1 MKHPIGYT
9 IKKTIL
15 YICLT
20 LLAIICLLP
29 FIMMMVNATRTSD
42 QIVKGFTLIPGT
54 ALAHNWEVVFSY
66 FNLFKGMLNSLIV
79 ALPATFLGA
88 YFPAM
93 TAYGLAC
100 YEFKG
105 NKLIFW
111 VILVFMMIPGTLS
124 MIGFYQLCSTLH
136 ITNSYIPLIVPAI
149 AGTGTVFFLRQY
161 ILSSL
166 SPSLIEAARMDGAT
180 ELYMFHRIVIPIVFP
195 AIATFSIMAFI
206 GNWNNYLLPMII
218 LNNPN
223 KYTLPVQLAS
233 LRSSTDITQNYGA
246 IYLCIAISMVPIILV
261 FITFSKYIISSVSAG
276 AVKE

>member
-1 MKHPIGYT
+1 MKHPIGFT

-20 LLAIICLLP
+20 LLAILCLLP
-29 FIMMMVNATRTSD
+29 FVMMMVNATRTSD
-42 QIVKGFTLIPGT
+42 QIVKGFSLIPGT

-100 YEFKG
+100 YDFKG

-124 MIGFYQLCSTLH
+124 MIGFYQLCATLH

-161 ILSSL
+161 IISSL
-166 SPSLIEAARMDGAT
+166 SPSLVEAARMDGAS
-180 ELYMFHRIVIPIVFP
+180 ELYIFHRVVLPIVFP
-195 AIATFSIMAFI
+195 AIATFSIMSFI
-206 GNWNNYLLPMII
+206 GNWNSYLLPMII
-218 LNNPN
+218 LNNPQ

-246 IYLCIAISMVPIILV
+246 IYLCIAISMIPILLV
-261 FITFSKYIISSVSAG
+261 FTIFSKYIISSVSAG

>member
-1 MKHPIGYT
+1 MKHPVGYT

-29 FIMMMVNATRTSD
+29 FAMMMINATRTSD
-42 QIVKGFTLIPGT
+42 QIVKGFSLIPGT

-100 YEFKG
+100 YDFKG

-166 SPSLIEAARMDGAT
+166 SPSLVEAARMDGAS
-180 ELYMFHRIVIPIVFP
+180 ELYIFHRVVLPIVFP
-195 AIATFSIMAFI
+195 AIATFSIMSFI
-206 GNWNNYLLPMII
+206 GNWNSYLLPMII
-218 LNNPN
+218 LNSPQ

-233 LRSSTDITQNYGA
+233 LRSSTDITENYGA

>member
-100 YEFKG
+100 YDFKG

-166 SPSLIEAARMDGAT
+166 SPSLVEAARMDGAS
-180 ELYMFHRIVIPIVFP
+180 ELYIFHRVVLPIVFP
-195 AIATFSIMAFI
+195 AIATFSIMSFI
-206 GNWNNYLLPMII
+206 GNWNSYLLPMII
-218 LNNPN
+218 LNSPQ

-233 LRSSTDITQNYGA
+233 LRSSTDITENYGA
-246 IYLCIAISMVPIILV
+246 IYLCIAISMIPIILV
-261 FITFSKYIISSVSAG
+261 FVTFSKYIISSVSAG

>member
-29 FIMMMVNATRTSD
+29 FAMMMINATRTSD
-42 QIVKGFTLIPGT
+42 QIVKGFSLIPGT

-100 YEFKG
+100 YDFKG

-166 SPSLIEAARMDGAT
+166 SPSLVEAARMDGAS
-180 ELYMFHRIVIPIVFP
+180 ELYIFHRVVLPIVFP
-195 AIATFSIMAFI
+195 AIATFSIMSFI
-206 GNWNNYLLPMII
+206 GNWNSYLLPMII
-218 LNNPN
+218 LNSPQ

-233 LRSSTDITQNYGA
+233 LRSSTDITENYGA

>member
-20 LLAIICLLP
+20 LLAIICLTP
-29 FIMMMVNATRTSD
+29 FVMMMVNATRTSD
-42 QIVKGFTLIPGT
+42 QIVKGFSLIPGT

-100 YEFKG
+100 YDFKG

-111 VILVFMMIPGTLS
+111 VILIFMMIPGTLS
-124 MIGFYQLCSTLH
+124 MIGFYQLCATLH

-161 ILSSL
+161 IISSL
-166 SPSLIEAARMDGAT
+166 SPSLVEAARMDGAS
-180 ELYMFHRIVIPIVFP
+180 ELYIFHRVVLPIVFP
-195 AIATFSIMAFI
+195 AIATFSIMSFI
-206 GNWNNYLLPMII
+206 GNWNSYLLPMII
-218 LNNPN
+218 LNNPQ

-233 LRSSTDITQNYGA
+233 LRSSTDITENYGA
-246 IYLCIAISMVPIILV
+246 IYLCIAISMIPIILV
-261 FITFSKYIISSVSAG
+261 FVTFSKYIISSVSAG

>member
-9 IKKTIL
+9 IKKAIL

-20 LLAIICLLP
+20 LLAIICLTP
-29 FIMMMVNATRTSD
+29 FVMMMVNATRSSD
-42 QIVKGFTLIPGT
+42 QIVKGFSLIPGSS
-54 ALAHNWEVVFSY
+54 LAHNWEVVFSY

-93 TAYGLAC
+93 AAYGLAC
-100 YEFKG
+100 YDFKG
-105 NKLIFW
+105 NKVIFW
-111 VILVFMMIPGTLS
+111 TILVFMMIPGTLS
-124 MIGFYQLCSTLH
+124 MIGFYQLCATLH

-161 ILSSL
+161 IISSL
-166 SPSLIEAARMDGAT
+166 SPSLIEAARMDGAS

-195 AIATFSIMAFI
+195 AIATFSIMSFI
-206 GNWNNYLLPMII
+206 GNWNNYLMPMII

-233 LRSSTDITQNYGA
+233 LRSSTDITENYGA
-246 IYLCIAISMVPIILV
+246 IYLCIAISMIPIILV

>member
-15 YICLT
+15 YVCIT
-20 LLAIICLLP
+20 LLAVMCLTP
-29 FIMMMVNATRTSD
+29 FAMMMVNATRTSD
-42 QIVKGFTLIPGT
+42 QIVKGFSLIPGS

-100 YEFKG
+100 YDFKG

-111 VILVFMMIPGTLS
+111 VILIFMMIPGTLS
-124 MIGFYQLCSTLH
+124 MIGFYQLCATLH

-161 ILSSL
+161 IISSL
-166 SPSLIEAARMDGAT
+166 SPSLVEAARMDGAS
-180 ELYMFHRIVIPIVFP
+180 ELYIFHRIVIPIVFP
-195 AIATFSIMAFI
+195 AIATFSIMSFI

-218 LNNPN
+218 LNNPQ

-233 LRSSTDITQNYGA
+233 LRSSTDITENYGA

>member
-124 MIGFYQLCSTLH
+124 MIGFYQLCASLH

>member
-1 MKHPIGYT
+1 MKHPIGFT

-29 FIMMMVNATRTSD
+29 FVMMMVNATRTSD
-42 QIVKGFTLIPGT
+42 QIVKGFSLIPGT

-66 FNLFKGMLNSLIV
+66 FNLFKGMLNSLLV

-100 YEFKG
+100 YDFKG

-124 MIGFYQLCSTLH
+124 MIGFYQLCATLH

-161 ILSSL
+161 IISSL
-166 SPSLIEAARMDGAT
+166 SPSLVEAARMDGAS
-180 ELYMFHRIVIPIVFP
+180 ELYIFHRVVLPIVFP
-195 AIATFSIMAFI
+195 AIATFSIMSFI
-206 GNWNNYLLPMII
+206 GNWNSYLLPMII
-218 LNNPN
+218 LNNPQ

-233 LRSSTDITQNYGA
+233 LRSSTDITENYGA
-246 IYLCIAISMVPIILV
+246 IYLCIAISMIPIILV
-261 FITFSKYIISSVSAG
+261 FVTFSKYIISSVSAG

>member
-20 LLAIICLLP
+20 LLAIICLTP
-29 FIMMMVNATRTSD
+29 FAMMMVNATRTSD
-42 QIVKGFTLIPGT
+42 QIVKGFSLIPGT

-100 YEFKG
+100 YDFKG

-166 SPSLIEAARMDGAT
+166 SPSLVEAARMDGAS
-180 ELYMFHRIVIPIVFP
+180 ELYIFHRVVLPIVFP
-195 AIATFSIMAFI
+195 AIATFSIMSFI
-206 GNWNNYLLPMII
+206 GNWNSYLLPMII
-218 LNNPN
+218 LNNPQ

-233 LRSSTDITQNYGA
+233 LRSSTDITENYGA
-246 IYLCIAISMVPIILV
+246 IYLCIAISMIPIILV
-261 FITFSKYIISSVSAG
+261 FVTFSKYIISSVSAG

>member
-1 MKHPIGYT
+1 MKHPVGYT

-29 FIMMMVNATRTSD
+29 FAMMMINATRTSD
-42 QIVKGFTLIPGT
+42 QIVKGFSLIPGT

-100 YEFKG
+100 YDFKG

-166 SPSLIEAARMDGAT
+166 SPSLVEAARMDGAS
-180 ELYMFHRIVIPIVFP
+180 ELYIFHRVVIPIVFP
-195 AIATFSIMAFI
+195 AIATFSIMSFI
-206 GNWNNYLLPMII
+206 GNWNSYLLPMII
-218 LNNPN
+218 LNSPQ

-233 LRSSTDITQNYGA
+233 LRSSTDITENYGA

>member
-1 MKHPIGYT
+1 MKHPVGYT

-29 FIMMMVNATRTSD
+29 FAMMMINATRTSD
-42 QIVKGFTLIPGT
+42 QIVKGFSLIPGT

-100 YEFKG
+100 YDFKG

-161 ILSSL
+161 IISSL
-166 SPSLIEAARMDGAT
+166 SPSLVEAARMDGAS
-180 ELYMFHRIVIPIVFP
+180 ELYIFHRVVLPIVFP
-195 AIATFSIMAFI
+195 AIATFSIMSFI
-206 GNWNNYLLPMII
+206 GNWNSYLLPMII
-218 LNNPN
+218 LNSPQ

-233 LRSSTDITQNYGA
+233 LRSSTDITENYGA

>member
-15 YICLT
+15 YVCITLLAVICLT
-20 LLAIICLLP
+20 P
-29 FIMMMVNATRTSD
+29 FAMMMVNATRTSD
-42 QIVKGFTLIPGT
+42 QIVKGFSLIPGT

-100 YEFKG
+100 YDFKG

-111 VILVFMMIPGTLS
+111 VILIFMMIPGTLS
-124 MIGFYQLCSTLH
+124 MIGFYQLCATLH

-161 ILSSL
+161 IISSL
-166 SPSLIEAARMDGAT
+166 SPSLVEAARMDGAS
-180 ELYMFHRIVIPIVFP
+180 ELYIFHRIVIPIVFP
-195 AIATFSIMAFI
+195 AIATFSIMSFI

-218 LNNPN
+218 LNTPQ

-233 LRSSTDITQNYGA
+233 LRSSTDITENYGA

>member
-29 FIMMMVNATRTSD
+29 FAMMMVNATRTSD
-42 QIVKGFTLIPGT
+42 QIVKGFSLIPGT

-166 SPSLIEAARMDGAT
+166 SPSLVEAARMDGAS
-180 ELYMFHRIVIPIVFP
+180 ELYIFHRVVLPIVFP
-195 AIATFSIMAFI
+195 AIATFSIMSFI
-206 GNWNNYLLPMII
+206 GNWNSYLLPMII
-218 LNNPN
+218 LNSPQ

-233 LRSSTDITQNYGA
+233 LRSSTDITENYGA

>member
-1 MKHPIGYT
+1 MKHPIGFT

-29 FIMMMVNATRTSD
+29 FVMMMVNATRTSD
-42 QIVKGFTLIPGT
+42 QIVKGFSLIPGT
-54 ALAHNWEVVFSY
+54 ALAHNWNVVFSY
-66 FNLFKGMLNSLIV
+66 FNLFKGMLNSLLV

-100 YEFKG
+100 YDFKG

-124 MIGFYQLCSTLH
+124 MIGFYQLCATLH

-161 ILSSL
+161 IISSL
-166 SPSLIEAARMDGAT
+166 SPSLVEAARMDGAS
-180 ELYMFHRIVIPIVFP
+180 ELYIFHRVVLPIVFP
-195 AIATFSIMAFI
+195 AIATFSIMSFI
-206 GNWNNYLLPMII
+206 GNWNSYLLPMII
-218 LNNPN
+218 LNNPQ

-246 IYLCIAISMVPIILV
+246 IYLCIAISMIPILLV
-261 FITFSKYIISSVSAG
+261 FCVFSKYIISSVSAG

>member
-20 LLAIICLLP
+20 LLAIICLTP
-29 FIMMMVNATRTSD
+29 FAMMMINATRTSD
-42 QIVKGFTLIPGT
+42 QIVKGFSLIPGT

-100 YEFKG
+100 YDFKC

-111 VILVFMMIPGTLS
+111 VLIVFMMIPGTLS

-166 SPSLIEAARMDGAT
+166 SPSLVEAARMDGAS
-180 ELYMFHRIVIPIVFP
+180 ELYIFHRVVLPIVFP
-195 AIATFSIMAFI
+195 AIATFSIMSFI
-206 GNWNNYLLPMII
+206 GNWNSYLLPMII
-218 LNNPN
+218 LNSPQ

-233 LRSSTDITQNYGA
+233 LRSSTDITENYGA

>member
-15 YICLT
+15 YVCIT
-20 LLAIICLLP
+20 LLAILCLTP
-29 FIMMMVNATRTSD
+29 FAMMMVNATRTSD
-42 QIVKGFTLIPGT
+42 QIVKGFSLIPGT

-100 YEFKG
+100 YDFKG

-161 ILSSL
+161 IISSL
-166 SPSLIEAARMDGAT
+166 SPSLVEAARMDGAS
-180 ELYMFHRIVIPIVFP
+180 ELYIFHRVVIPIVFP
-195 AIATFSIMAFI
+195 AIATFSIMSFI
-206 GNWNNYLLPMII
+206 GNWNSYLMPMII
-218 LNNPN
+218 LNSPQ

-233 LRSSTDITQNYGA
+233 LRSSTDITENYGA
-246 IYLCIAISMVPIILV
+246 IYLCIAISMIPIILV

>member
-1 MKHPIGYT
+1 MKHPIGYN
-9 IKKTIL
+9 IKKSIL
-15 YICLT
+15 YVCLT
-20 LLAIICLLP
+20 LLAVICLLP
-29 FIMMMVNATRTSD
+29 FVMMMVNATRTSD

-54 ALAHNWEVVFSY
+54 ALKQNWDVVFSY
-66 FNLFKGMLNSLIV
+66 FNLFKGMLNSLLV

-93 TAYGLAC
+93 AAYGLAC
-100 YEFKG
+100 YDFKG

-124 MIGFYQLCSTLH
+124 LIGFYQLCSALH
-136 ITNSYIPLIVPAI
+136 ITNSYIPLILPAV

-161 ILSSL
+161 IQSSL
-166 SPSLIEAARMDGAT
+166 SPALIEAARMDGAS

-195 AIATFSIMAFI
+195 AIATFSIMSFI
-206 GNWNNYLLPMII
+206 GNWNSYLLPMII
-218 LNNPN
+218 LNDPK

-246 IYLCIAISMVPIILV
+246 IYLCIAISMIPIILV

>member
-20 LLAIICLLP
+20 LLAIICLTP
-29 FIMMMVNATRTSD
+29 FVMMMVNATRTSD
-42 QIVKGFTLIPGT
+42 QIVKGFSLIPGT

-100 YEFKG
+100 YDFKG

-111 VILVFMMIPGTLS
+111 VILIFMMIPGTLS
-124 MIGFYQLCSTLH
+124 MIGFYQLCATLH

-161 ILSSL
+161 IISSL
-166 SPSLIEAARMDGAT
+166 SPSLVEAARMDGAS
-180 ELYMFHRIVIPIVFP
+180 ELYIFHRVVIPIVFP
-195 AIATFSIMAFI
+195 AIATFSIMSFI
-206 GNWNNYLLPMII
+206 GNWNNYLMPMII
-218 LNNPN
+218 LNDPK

-233 LRSSTDITQNYGA
+233 LRSSTDITENYGA
-246 IYLCIAISMVPIILV
+246 IYLCIAISMIPIILV

>member
-1 MKHPIGYT
+1 MKHPIGYN
-9 IKKTIL
+9 IKKSIL
-15 YICLT
+15 YVCLT
-20 LLAIICLLP
+20 LLAVICLLP
-29 FIMMMVNATRTSD
+29 FVMMMVNATRTSD
-42 QIVKGFTLIPGT
+42 QIVKSFTLIPGT
-54 ALAHNWEVVFSY
+54 ALKQNWDVVFSY
-66 FNLFKGMLNSLIV
+66 FNLFKGMLNSLLV

-93 TAYGLAC
+93 AAYGLAC
-100 YEFKG
+100 YDFKG

-124 MIGFYQLCSTLH
+124 LIGFYQLCSALH
-136 ITNSYIPLIVPAI
+136 ITNSYIPLILPAV

-161 ILSSL
+161 IQSSL
-166 SPSLIEAARMDGAT
+166 SPALIEAARMDGAS

-195 AIATFSIMAFI
+195 AIATFSIMSFI
-206 GNWNNYLLPMII
+206 GNWNSYLLPMII
-218 LNNPN
+218 LNDPK

-246 IYLCIAISMVPIILV
+246 IYLCIAISMIPIILV

>member
-1 MKHPIGYT
+1 MKHPIGYN
-9 IKKTIL
+9 IKKAIL
-15 YICLT
+15 YVCLT
-20 LLAIICLLP
+20 LLAVICLLP
-29 FIMMMVNATRTSD
+29 FIMMIVNATRTSD

-93 TAYGLAC
+93 AAYGLAC
-100 YEFKG
+100 YDFKG
-105 NKLIFW
+105 NKFIFW
-111 VILVFMMIPGTLS
+111 VILIFMMIPGTLS

-161 ILSSL
+161 IISSL
-166 SPSLIEAARMDGAT
+166 SPSLIEAARMDGAS

-218 LNNPN
+218 LNDPQ

-246 IYLCIAISMVPIILV
+246 IYLCIAISMIPIILV

>member
-15 YICLT
+15 YVCIT
-20 LLAIICLLP
+20 LLAVMCLTP
-29 FIMMMVNATRTSD
+29 FAMMMVNATRTSD
-42 QIVKGFTLIPGT
+42 QIVKGFSLIPGT

-100 YEFKG
+100 YDFKG

-111 VILVFMMIPGTLS
+111 VILIFMMIPGTLS
-124 MIGFYQLCSTLH
+124 MIGFYQLCATLH

-161 ILSSL
+161 IISSL
-166 SPSLIEAARMDGAT
+166 SPSLVEAARMDGAS
-180 ELYMFHRIVIPIVFP
+180 ELYIFHRIVIPIVFP
-195 AIATFSIMAFI
+195 AIATFSIMSFI

-218 LNNPN
+218 LNNPQ

-233 LRSSTDITQNYGA
+233 LRSSTDITENYGA

>member
-124 MIGFYQLCSTLH
+124 MIGFYQLCASLH

-180 ELYMFHRIVIPIVFP
+180 
-195 AIATFSIMAFI
+195 
-206 GNWNNYLLPMII
+206 
-218 LNNPN
+218 
-223 KYTLPVQLAS
+223 
-233 LRSSTDITQNYGA
+233 
-246 IYLCIAISMVPIILV
+246 
-261 FITFSKYIISSVSAG
+261 
-276 AVKE
+276 

>member
-1 MKHPIGYT
+1 MKHPIGFT

-29 FIMMMVNATRTSD
+29 FVMMMVNATRTSD
-42 QIVKGFTLIPGT
+42 QIVKGFSLIPGT
-54 ALAHNWEVVFSY
+54 ALAHNWDVVFSY
-66 FNLFKGMLNSLIV
+66 FNLFKGMLNSLLV

-100 YEFKG
+100 YDFKG

-124 MIGFYQLCSTLH
+124 MIGFYQLCATLH

-161 ILSSL
+161 IISSL
-166 SPSLIEAARMDGAT
+166 SPSLVEAARMDGAS
-180 ELYMFHRIVIPIVFP
+180 ELYIFHRVVLPIVFP
-195 AIATFSIMAFI
+195 AIATFSIMSFI
-206 GNWNNYLLPMII
+206 GNWNSYLLPMII
-218 LNNPN
+218 LNNPQ

-246 IYLCIAISMVPIILV
+246 IYLCIAISMIPILLV
-261 FITFSKYIISSVSAG
+261 FSIFSKYIISSVSAG

>member
-15 YICLT
+15 YLCITLLAVICLT
-20 LLAIICLLP
+20 P
-29 FIMMMVNATRTSD
+29 FAMMMVNATRTSD
-42 QIVKGFTLIPGT
+42 QIVKGFSLIPGT
-54 ALAHNWEVVFSY
+54 ALADNWEVVFSY

-100 YEFKG
+100 YDFKG

-124 MIGFYQLCSTLH
+124 MIGFYQLCATLH

-161 ILSSL
+161 IISSL
-166 SPSLIEAARMDGAT
+166 SPSLVEAARMDGAS
-180 ELYMFHRIVIPIVFP
+180 ELYIFHRVVIPIVFP
-195 AIATFSIMAFI
+195 AIATFSIMSFI
-206 GNWNNYLLPMII
+206 GNWNSYLMPMII
-218 LNNPN
+218 LNNPQ

-233 LRSSTDITQNYGA
+233 LRSSTDITENYGA
-246 IYLCIAISMVPIILV
+246 IYLCIAISMIPIILV

>member
-20 LLAIICLLP
+20 LLAIICLTP
-29 FIMMMVNATRTSD
+29 FAMMMINATRTSD
-42 QIVKGFTLIPGT
+42 QIVKGFSLIPGT

-100 YEFKG
+100 YDFKG

-166 SPSLIEAARMDGAT
+166 SPSLVEAARMDGAS
-180 ELYMFHRIVIPIVFP
+180 ELYIFHRVVLPIVFP
-195 AIATFSIMAFI
+195 AIATFSIMSFI
-206 GNWNNYLLPMII
+206 GNWNSYLLPMII
-218 LNNPN
+218 LNSPQ

-233 LRSSTDITQNYGA
+233 LRSSTDITENYGA

>member
-124 MIGFYQLCSTLH
+124 MIGFYQLCASLH

-161 ILSSL
+161 IFTKHTPLSNF
-166 SPSLIEAARMDGAT
+166 
-180 ELYMFHRIVIPIVFP
+180 Y
-195 AIATFSIMAFI
+195 
-206 GNWNNYLLPMII
+206 
-218 LNNPN
+218 
-223 KYTLPVQLAS
+223 
-233 LRSSTDITQNYGA
+233 
-246 IYLCIAISMVPIILV
+246 IYLYFTIS
-261 FITFSKYIISSVSAG
+261 
-276 AVKE
+276 

>member
-15 YICLT
+15 YVCITLLAVICLT
-20 LLAIICLLP
+20 P
-29 FIMMMVNATRTSD
+29 FAMMMVNATRTSD
-42 QIVKGFTLIPGT
+42 QIVKGFSLIPGT

-100 YEFKG
+100 YDFKG

-111 VILVFMMIPGTLS
+111 VILIFMMIPGTLS
-124 MIGFYQLCSTLH
+124 MIGFYQLCAILH

-161 ILSSL
+161 IISSL
-166 SPSLIEAARMDGAT
+166 SPSLVEAARMDGAS
-180 ELYMFHRIVIPIVFP
+180 ELYIFHRVVIPIVFP
-195 AIATFSIMAFI
+195 AIATFSIMSFI

-218 LNNPN
+218 LNNPQ

-233 LRSSTDITQNYGA
+233 LRSSTDITENYGA

>member
-1 MKHPIGYT
+1 MKHPVGYT

-29 FIMMMVNATRTSD
+29 FAMMMINATRTSD
-42 QIVKGFTLIPGT
+42 QIVKGFSLIPGT

-100 YEFKG
+100 YDFKG
-105 NKLIFW
+105 NKVIFW
-111 VILVFMMIPGTLS
+111 TILVFMMIPGTLS

-166 SPSLIEAARMDGAT
+166 SPSLVEAARMDGAS
-180 ELYMFHRIVIPIVFP
+180 ELYIFHRVVLPIVFP
-195 AIATFSIMAFI
+195 AIATFSIMSFI
-206 GNWNNYLLPMII
+206 GNWNSYLLPMII
-218 LNNPN
+218 LNSPQ

-233 LRSSTDITQNYGA
+233 LRSSTDITENYGA

>member
-29 FIMMMVNATRTSD
+29 FAMMMINATRTSD
-42 QIVKGFTLIPGT
+42 QIVKGFSLIPGT

-100 YEFKG
+100 YDFKG

-136 ITNSYIPLIVPAI
+136 ITNSYIPLILPAI

-166 SPSLIEAARMDGAT
+166 SPSLVEAARMDGAS
-180 ELYMFHRIVIPIVFP
+180 ELYIFHRVVLPIVFP
-195 AIATFSIMAFI
+195 AIATFSIMSFI
-206 GNWNNYLLPMII
+206 GNWNSYLLPMII
-218 LNNPN
+218 LNSPQ

-233 LRSSTDITQNYGA
+233 LRSSTDITENYGA

>member
-15 YICLT
+15 YVCITLLAVICLT
-20 LLAIICLLP
+20 P
-29 FIMMMVNATRTSD
+29 FAMMMVNATRTSD
-42 QIVKGFTLIPGT
+42 QIVKGFSLIPGT

-100 YEFKG
+100 YDFKG

-111 VILVFMMIPGTLS
+111 VILIFMMIPGTLS
-124 MIGFYQLCSTLH
+124 MIGFYQLCATLH
-136 ITNSYIPLIVPAI
+136 ITNSYIPLIVPAV

-161 ILSSL
+161 IISSL
-166 SPSLIEAARMDGAT
+166 SPSLVEAARMDGAS
-180 ELYMFHRIVIPIVFP
+180 ELYIFHRIVIPIVFP
-195 AIATFSIMAFI
+195 AIATFSIMSFI

-218 LNNPN
+218 LNTPQ

-233 LRSSTDITQNYGA
+233 LRSSTDITENYGA

>member
-1 MKHPIGYT
+1 MKHPIGFT

-29 FIMMMVNATRTSD
+29 FVMMMVNATRTSD
-42 QIVKGFTLIPGT
+42 QIVKGFSLIPGT
-54 ALAHNWEVVFSY
+54 ALAHNWDVVFSY

-100 YEFKG
+100 SDFKG

-124 MIGFYQLCSTLH
+124 MIGFYQLCATLH

-166 SPSLIEAARMDGAT
+166 SPSLVEAARMDGAS
-180 ELYMFHRIVIPIVFP
+180 ELYIFHRVDLPIVFP
-195 AIATFSIMAFI
+195 AIATFSIMSFI
-206 GNWNNYLLPMII
+206 GNWNSYLLPMII
-218 LNNPN
+218 LNSPQ

-233 LRSSTDITQNYGA
+233 LRSSTDITENYGA
-246 IYLCIAISMVPIILV
+246 IYLCIAISMIPIILV
-261 FITFSKYIISSVSAG
+261 FVTFSKYIISSVSAG